1 MKKFIVTTT
10 INEPTVALKKFSNM
24 KDWTLVIAGDKKTPH
39 NSYSNF
45 EHYLHPDTQESLYPK
60 LSEMI
65 GWNCIQRRNIALLHA
80 YKLGADIVA
89 LVDDDN
95 IPMDGWGENLL
106 IGKEIECDVYTSKD
120 IPVFDPFS
128 PIKKYNHLWH
138 RGFPIQYLRLK
149 NNIEK
154 TRQVIVPSIQADF
167 WNGDP
172 DIDAICRMEHAPEC
186 DFTTEDFVFPFASTQ
201 MSPFNSQNTFMLRSV
216 IPDYFL
222 FTDVGRM
229 DDIWGGYLCQ
239 MKGHKVIYNKASV
252 YQARNS
258 HDLTKDFENEICG
271 YLNTKK
277 LLNSEEDII
286 SMDVYNEYLF
296 LLTN

>member
-1 MKKFIVTTT
+1 MKRFIVTTT
-10 INEPTVALKKFSNM
+10 INEPTPALKKFANM

-39 NSYSNF
+39 DSYSNF
-45 EHYLHPDTQESLYPK
+45 EHYLHPDTQEALYPK

-120 IPVFDPFS
+120 CPVFDPLS
-128 PIKKYNHLWH
+128 VTNYNHLWH
-138 RGFPIQYLRLK
+138 RGFPIQYLSVK

-154 TRQVIVPSIQADF
+154 TRQVITPSIQADF

-172 DIDAICRMEHAPEC
+172 DVDAICRMEHAPEC
-186 DFTTEDFVFPFASTQ
+186 NFDSNVFPFASTQ

-222 FTDVGRM
+222 FTGVGRM

-239 MKGHKVIYNKASV
+239 MKSQRVIYNKASV

-258 HDLTKDFENEICG
+258 HDLTKDFENEVCG

-277 LLNSEEDII
+277 LLDGIYKVPMN
-286 SMDVYNEYLF
+286 VYKEYLF